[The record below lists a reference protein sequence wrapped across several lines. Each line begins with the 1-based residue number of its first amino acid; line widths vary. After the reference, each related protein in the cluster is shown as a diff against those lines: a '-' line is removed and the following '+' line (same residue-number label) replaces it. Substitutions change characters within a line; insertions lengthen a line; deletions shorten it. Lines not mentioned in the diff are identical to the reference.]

1 MRHSVTEQTPVDR
14 DDVFRIPGLN
24 AEAAIAVDRWGIP
37 HIQAS
42 SLSDL
47 WFVQGFN
54 AARDRLWQI
63 DLWRKRG
70 LGLLA
75 ADFGPGFLE
84 QDRASRHFLYRGD
97 MTAEWAC
104 YAPDTREI
112 CTRFV
117 GGINAFIA
125 LCDRCPDL
133 LPPEFG
139 IMGTRPLP
147 WQAEDVLRIRSHGLT
162 RNAISEVQRL
172 TMLDRADAAA
182 DLLRKYIQPAAEVI
196 LPEGISADD
205 VPIEALTIFKLAQA
219 NVTFTP
225 ERLAATL
232 SEAPLWRRVNEL
244 NEVLF
249 DPDFSGSNNWV
260 VHGSRTT
267 TGAPIL
273 ASDPHRAHSLPSLR
287 YIVHLAAPGFDAIG
301 AGEPAVPGIS
311 IGHNGEAAF
320 GLTIFGAD
328 QEDVYLEETDPAAPD
343 RYRHQGAWREM
354 RPISEPIEVKGCAA
368 QNVSFHVTCHG
379 PVIWRNPAKT
389 RAVSIRSVWFEPG
402 AAPYLASL
410 SMLRARSTA
419 TFRAAAEAWG
429 TPSVNL
435 VYADRGGDIA
445 WSPGGFI
452 PLRPNWR
459 GLVPVPGDGSHEWQ
473 GMVPASALPFAVNPE
488 KGFFATANELNLPP
502 DWPHERWPVGFEW
515 TDASRATRIH
525 EVLAENNPH
534 DLAASRA
541 LQTDV
546 LSVPARR
553 CLALLAAITEPLPE
567 AAPALSIFKSWN
579 CRLEAASAPAALFE
593 IWWVKH
599 LKPALL
605 ARLVADK
612 VARALVL
619 PGDTE
624 GILQSIEHPDRRF
637 GQNPARERDLLL
649 QSSLAGAYQ
658 DLAARLGPDASAWS
672 WGRLHHGYFEHTLTP
687 LLQRESGRTLDI
699 GPFPKGGSAVTPMHT
714 GYRASDFRIGAGASF
729 RMVVDLADLDRSVTI
744 NAPGQ
749 SGDPRSAHYADLA
762 PLWARGDYVPML
774 YSAAMIA
781 KNTHFSWRL
790 LPG

>member
-1 MRHSVTEQTPVDR
+1 MEKIPFDA
-14 DDVFRIPGLN
+14 DNVFRIPDLHD
-24 AEAAIAVDRWGIP
+24 EACIVVDRWGIP

-54 AARDRLWQI
+54 SARDRLWQI

-84 QDRASRHFLYRGD
+84 QDRASRHFLFRGD
-97 MTAEWAC
+97 MTAEWAS
-104 YAPDTREI
+104 YAPDTSEI

-139 IMGTRPLP
+139 IMGTQPLP

-172 TMLDRADAAA
+172 NMLDRADAAA
-182 DLLRKYIQPAAEVI
+182 DLLRKFIQPATDVMLAEGVCAA
-196 LPEGISADD
+196 S
-205 VPIEALTIFKLAQA
+205 VPMEALTIFKLAQA

-232 SEAPLWRRVNEL
+232 DQAHLWRRVNEM

-267 TGAPIL
+267 TGSPIL

-287 YIVHLAAPGFDAIG
+287 YIVHLTAPGFDAVG

-343 RYRHQGAWREM
+343 RYRHQGAWRNM
-354 RPISEPIEVKGCAA
+354 RPIIEPIEVKGCAV
-368 QNVSFHVTCHG
+368 QQVSFHLTCHG
-379 PVIWRNPAKT
+379 PVIWRNESKT

-402 AAPYLASL
+402 AAPYMASL
-410 SMLRARSTA
+410 SLLRARSPT

-452 PLRPNWR
+452 PLRTNWR

-473 GMVPASALPFAVNPE
+473 GMVPASSLPFTLNPE

-525 EVLAENNPH
+525 EVLAGSRSH
-534 DLAASRA
+534 DVAASRA

-553 CLALLAAITEPLPE
+553 CLALLADIAEPVLD
-567 AAPALSIFKSWN
+567 AAAALSLLKDWN
-579 CRLEAASAPAALFE
+579 CRLEATSAAAALFE
-593 IWWVKH
+593 VWWLKH
-599 LKPALL
+599 LKPALIE
-605 ARLVADK
+605 RLVVDTFAS
-612 VARALVL
+612 ALVL

-624 GILQSIEHPDRRF
+624 GILQSIEHPDARF
-637 GQNPARERDLLL
+637 GENPAQARDLLL
-649 QSSLAGAYQ
+649 QNSLAAAYR
-658 DLAARLGPDASAWS
+658 DLTARLGPDASAWT
-672 WGRLHHGYFEHTLTP
+672 WGRLHHGYFEHMLTP
-687 LLQRESGRTLDI
+687 LLERASSRSLDV

-714 GYRASDFRIGAGASF
+714 GYRASDFRIVAGASF
-729 RMVVDLADLDRSVTI
+729 RMVVDLADPDRSVVI

-749 SGDPRSAHYADLA
+749 SGDPRSVHYADLA
-762 PLWARGDYVPML
+762 PLWANGDYVNML
-774 YSAAMIA
+774 YSKAAITR
-781 KNTHFSWRL
+781 NTHFTWRL
-790 LPG
+790 LPC